1 MNSNKFLLDQKP
13 GGCAYLVWQNKRYVF
28 YLVTKERYYNRPT
41 YETLKSSLVKMKEIM
56 EANGLRDLAMPRI
69 GCGLDGLE
77 WSRVKGIIE
86 EVFRQ
91 SNVNI
96 RIYYI

>member
-1 MNSNKFLLDQKP
+1 
-13 GGCAYLVWQNKRYVF
+13 
-28 YLVTKERYYNRPT
+28 
-41 YETLKSSLVKMKEIM
+41 MKEIM
-56 EANGLRDLAMPRI
+56 EANELRDLAMPRI

-77 WSRVKGIIE
+77 WNRVKGIIE
-86 EVFRQ
+86 EVFKQ